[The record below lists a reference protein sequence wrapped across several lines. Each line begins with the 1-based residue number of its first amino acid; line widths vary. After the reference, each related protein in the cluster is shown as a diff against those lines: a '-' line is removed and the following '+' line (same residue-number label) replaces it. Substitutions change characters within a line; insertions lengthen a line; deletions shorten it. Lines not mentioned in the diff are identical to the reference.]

1 MRTMATI
8 ARTAVAATLMA
19 AAFTLGISGAAH
31 ADRSHCEGGAN
42 GFVDISENQSGA
54 TQRSVELRPGAA
66 GNRGWINL
74 AVANIQGQQRGFV
87 AIVGHETG
95 DEFWMDWTQD
105 GGNNWIQCGP
115 FVAWDTNQHTTAAKS
130 TSSSASWLFRACG
143 SRHDSDAVVCTSW
156 W

>member
-31 ADRSHCEGGAN
+31 ADRSQCESGAN
-42 GFVDISENQSGA
+42 GFVDISENQSG
-54 TQRSVELRPGAA
+54 TTVRTVELRPGAA

-74 AVANIQGQQRGFV
+74 AVAGIQGQQRGFV
-87 AIVGHETG
+87 AIIGHEAG
-95 DEFWMDWTQD
+95 DEFWMDWTWD
-105 GGNNWIQCGP
+105 GGDNWIQCGP
-115 FVAWDTNQHTTAAKS
+115 FIAPDTHQHTTAAKS
-130 TSSSASWLFRACG
+130 TSNDTDWQFRACG
-143 SRHDSDAVVCTSW
+143 SRHDSDAVVCTGW